1 MTIREDGARLILEG
15 PLTVAS
21 VSKLAQKGSGL
32 VASADRTVDLTAVSQ
47 VDSAA
52 LALLLSWTR
61 AARRAGYKL
70 SIDGAPDALISL
82 ASLYDVDSILPL
94 GR

>member
-1 MTIREDGARLILEG
+1 MIREDGVRLTLEG
-15 PLTVAS
+15 PLTLATVAP
-21 VSKLAQKGSGL
+21 LGEAGRAL
-32 VASADRTVDLTAVSQ
+32 VAAADRVVDLAAVTQ

-61 AARRAGYKL
+61 AARGAGREF
-70 SIDGAPDALISL
+70 SITGAPAALVSL
-82 ASLYDVDSILPL
+82 ASLYDVDTILPL